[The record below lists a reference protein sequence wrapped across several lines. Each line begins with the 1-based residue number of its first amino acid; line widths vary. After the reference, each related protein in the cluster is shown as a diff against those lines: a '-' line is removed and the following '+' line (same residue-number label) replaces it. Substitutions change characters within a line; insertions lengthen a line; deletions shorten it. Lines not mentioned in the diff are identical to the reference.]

1 MPTVIRDDSIGQ
13 ALGTLASGIMGNPKD
28 AWEAQAYKQRIAQVQ
43 AETAKSQL
51 EMQEM
56 RRQHQAQSGL
66 VSQFNTMFQPG
77 NFNVPETVEAPRPA
91 APGFQ
96 GPMRPGEVAPSVQ
109 GPMPGMHNPQAD
121 NLDQKLAFARAAAT
135 NAVMRGG
142 NPNDALSAAYA
153 ALGMGQVL
161 ASGVPTNEL
170 GARQTQTMLTGQI
183 PDAKVALTEDQR
195 LTNVAE
201 TEAAKLKEAV
211 AIGANGTLLTPQQA
225 GVLNVPADANG
236 QYIVRPPAD
245 PAAAGGV
252 TGPFGG
258 TSMEAQANNIILSY
272 QDAVRNR
279 QPISPQMEAQA
290 RIAWN
295 TLYGTK
301 DELRSG
307 PNGSTVSVPVT
318 PRAPDGFVQPG
329 SGAPIGSPTGQRGPA
344 TSWQPQ
350 PGAAPVSAPPAPVS
364 GAPVDPNAPRVVIPG
379 TPPKDIEAVQ
389 RKRQFVDTMK
399 VSKQGMDAL
408 LDQGNYVPSFNGQ
421 ILNKLATRADG
432 TLTTDLVAAVANGAM
447 NAADQQYWTAAG
459 NFLNAVLRDE
469 SGAAVPEQEYPRYLA
484 ALIPQSGDSPER
496 IAQKRMLM
504 QAAIEAREN
513 AFLSERPG
521 AAREVAAM
529 IAASPTFQ
537 PEAAVPAAG
546 SPDRVRLR
554 QEADDAIARIEA
566 SNLPSSAK
574 MQKKALIEQKFN
586 QMTGG
591 Q

>member
-1 MPTVIRDDSIGQ
+1 
-13 ALGTLASGIMGNPKD
+13 
-28 AWEAQAYKQRIAQVQ
+28 
-43 AETAKSQL
+43 
-51 EMQEM
+51 
-56 RRQHQAQSGL
+56 
-66 VSQFNTMFQPG
+66 
-77 NFNVPETVEAPRPA
+77 
-91 APGFQ
+91 
-96 GPMRPGEVAPSVQ
+96 
-109 GPMPGMHNPQAD
+109 
-121 NLDQKLAFARAAAT
+121 
-135 NAVMRGG
+135 
-142 NPNDALSAAYA
+142 
-153 ALGMGQVL
+153 
-161 ASGVPTNEL
+161 
-170 GARQTQTMLTGQI
+170 
-183 PDAKVALTEDQR
+183 
-195 LTNVAE
+195 
-201 TEAAKLKEAV
+201 
-211 AIGANGTLLTPQQA
+211 
-225 GVLNVPADANG
+225 
-236 QYIVRPPAD
+236 
-245 PAAAGGV
+245 
-252 TGPFGG
+252 
-258 TSMEAQANNIILSY
+258 
-272 QDAVRNR
+272 
-279 QPISPQMEAQA
+279 
-290 RIAWN
+290 
-295 TLYGTK
+295 
-301 DELRSG
+301 
-307 PNGSTVSVPVT
+307 
-318 PRAPDGFVQPG
+318 
-329 SGAPIGSPTGQRGPA
+329 
-344 TSWQPQ
+344 
-350 PGAAPVSAPPAPVS
+350 
-364 GAPVDPNAPRVVIPG
+364 
-379 TPPKDIEAVQ
+379 VQ

-447 NAADQQYWTAAG
+447 NAEDQQYWTAAG